1 MQTNSI
7 DALNQQIKERLKS
20 GQFFAIR
27 RKADNWPAP
36 DIAVLIETL
45 DDEQAVVLFRLL
57 RRAKAAHVF
66 ELLSLKQQQALIQA
80 LAGKRKRLADLL
92 NRLSPDDRTAFFGE
106 LPGEITQKLLNMLN
120 EKEQNAAVHL
130 LGYPQESIGRLMT
143 TNYVAVK
150 NHWTVDQSLKHIR
163 KHGIDSETI
172 NVIYVVNEDFKL
184 IDDLRIRDLILA
196 EPQTKIQELMDNRFV
211 SLHADADQETAI
223 QTFKKYDRIALPVTD
238 SKGILIGI
246 VTVDDVLDVAE
257 DEATEDFHKFGSL
270 QDRVLEPLQA
280 SVGFLYRKRIAWL
293 LALVAV
299 NIISGAAIASFED
312 TIQTMVALVFFLPL
326 LIDSGGNAGSQS
338 ATIMVR
344 ALATGE
350 AYMKDWFKLLIKE
363 CQVAILLGV
372 TMAAGVAIIAGF
384 RAPDIIPVVAMT
396 MVCIVIVGS
405 VVGLSLPFLFTRLGM
420 DPAAASTP
428 LITSIADISGVLI
441 YFSLAN
447 WYLGL

>member
-1 MQTNSI
+1 MQSYSVE
-7 DALNQQIKERLKS
+7 ALNRQFEQYLQA
-20 GQFFAIR
+20 GQFFTLR
-27 RKADNWPAP
+27 RAAEHWPAP
-36 DIAVLIETL
+36 DIAALIETL
-45 DDEQAVVLFRLL
+45 ADEQAVVLFRLL
-57 RRAKAAHVF
+57 RRDKAAHVF

-120 EKEQNAAVHL
+120 EKEQHAAVRL
-130 LGYPQESIGRLMT
+130 LGYPEESIGRLMT
-143 TNYVAVK
+143 TDYVAIK
-150 NHWTVDQSLKHIR
+150 NHWTVEKSLAHIR
-163 KHGIDSETI
+163 QHGIDSETI

-196 EPQTKIQELMDNRFV
+196 EPDTEIHALMDNRFV
-211 SLHADADQETAI
+211 SLQADADQETAI

-238 SKGILIGI
+238 SQGILIGI

-270 QDRVLEPLQA
+270 QDRVSEPLQA
-280 SVGFLYRKRIAWL
+280 GIGFLYQKRIVWL
-293 LALVAV
+293 MALVAV
-299 NIISGAAIASFED
+299 NIVSGAAIASFED
-312 TIQTMVALVFFLPL
+312 TIQAMVALVFFLPL

-350 AYMKDWFKLLIKE
+350 AYMKDWLKLLIKE
-363 CQVAILLGV
+363 CQVAVLLGI

-396 MVCIVIVGS
+396 MVCIVVVGS